1 MALTLC
7 DLLVQGLHLIPKLL
21 ILLPKLFN
29 HLKFDRSLKI
39 IISAQAILSTFTLI
53 EPLVFSQLLTW
64 YPTIFLSVSHSMTF
78 RPRRTSL
85 PTFSLIKPLMFF
97 RLLIWYSMAFPWTP
111 FLQPQL
117 R

>member
-64 YPTIFLSVSHSMTF
+64 YPHDLPVGQ
-78 RPRRTSL
+78 SL
-85 PTFSLIKPLMFF
+85 DDFPSSSNELAD
-97 RLLIWYSMAFPWTP
+97 LLP
-111 FLQPQL
+111 
-117 R
+117 